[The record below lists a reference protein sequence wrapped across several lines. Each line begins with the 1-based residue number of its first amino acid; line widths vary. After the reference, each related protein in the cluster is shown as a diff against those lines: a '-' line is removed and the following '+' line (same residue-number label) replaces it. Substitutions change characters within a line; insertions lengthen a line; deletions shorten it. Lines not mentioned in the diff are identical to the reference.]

1 MIYVVHVTSGMEYET
16 VQALVMQ
23 GIKAYAPKHHLLERR
38 RGEWTTVSRYLFPG
52 YVFADL
58 PQLTDEVY
66 YKVRNTDGVIRF
78 LGSPSPVP
86 LSYSEQRRMQWIFD
100 AGVLGVSKGHVHDG
114 KIVITSGLLLGRE
127 NDIISFSK
135 RQKRCKLCCVIN
147 GRKHYFSL
155 SAELD

>member
-66 YKVRNTDGVIRF
+66 YKVRNTDGVAAHRPCRSHIR
-78 LGSPSPVP
+78 
-86 LSYSEQRRMQWIFD
+86 
-100 AGVLGVSKGHVHDG
+100 
-114 KIVITSGLLLGRE
+114 
-127 NDIISFSK
+127 N
-135 RQKRCKLCCVIN
+135 
-147 GRKHYFSL
+147 
-155 SAELD
+155 SAECSGYSTQACSA